1 MSLNQ
6 HAGIAKPRA
15 GDALARRVTFVS
27 ALLPLLVSCS
37 LLSGCAVFQPSS
49 VSVEEKR
56 LEEELRVVTT
66 KYKKLQET
74 VAARNGGTQQIDP
87 KLAKVQLLLLEKE
100 AQIKELRHRIDDA
113 ILEVVRAKAK
123 LRSLESKAEAAST
136 MAEAEIALKSLK
148 GVDAGPDKHPA
159 FHHAGEFLRMATV
172 EFKKENFGGA
182 LYLST
187 QAKGQIKEG
196 EELQKGR
203 EKTALVPGE
212 VPFTLPLPLRLVD
225 SIKLRGGPTQD
236 AKLLAGLEKAT
247 LVLGISHKGEW
258 IRVKAEDGQN
268 GWIYFNQVELR

>member
-1 MSLNQ
+1 MNVNHRES
-6 HAGIAKPRA
+6 IARPTS
-15 GDALARRVTFVS
+15 RVAV
-27 ALLPLLVSCS
+27 LVS
-37 LLSGCAVFQPSS
+37 LLWAGMQLSGCAFLQPPSIS
-49 VSVEEKR
+49 QPATPSVEEKR
-56 LEEELRVVTT
+56 LEEELRVATL

-74 VAARNGGTQQIDP
+74 VAAQNGSSAQQHDT

-100 AQIKELRHRIDDA
+100 AQIKDLRHRIDDA
-113 ILEVVRAKAK
+113 IVEVVRAKAK

-148 GVDAGPDKHPA
+148 GVDAGPDRHPA
-159 FHHAGEFLRMATV
+159 FHQAGELLRMATV

-203 EKTALVPGE
+203 DKTALVPGE
-212 VPFTLPLPLRLVD
+212 ILFTFPLPLRLVD
-225 SIKLRGGPTQD
+225 STKLRGAPGQD
-236 AKLLAGLEKAT
+236 GKLVAGLERAT
-247 LVLGISHKGEW
+247 PVLGISHKGEW
-258 IRVKAEDGQN
+258 IRVKTEDGQN